1 MEGIWSLSLLVR
13 VWTNLKAALAPGT
26 YAVGAL
32 WQLSWGSE
40 HAQAAP
46 LFPCLSSKC
55 LFTSADTHTDLCFS
69 TIEGG
74 SAWLRG
80 RRREGK
86 DDDGGGG
93 GGVVGM
99 VCQCSPLD

>member
-1 MEGIWSLSLLVR
+1 M
-13 VWTNLKAALAPGT
+13 
-26 YAVGAL
+26 

-46 LFPCLSSKC
+46 LFPSLSSKC
-55 LFTSADTHTDLCFS
+55 LLTSADMHADLCFI
-69 TIEGG
+69 TIDGG
-74 SAWLRG
+74 RAWLGG

-86 DDDGGGG
+86 DDGG

-99 VCQCSPLD
+99 MCQCSPLD